1 MSGEQSHVTNRLAQF
16 VAGSQWDAI
25 PPEVRREGVRGLL
38 NFVGC
43 ALGGAQDEA
52 MGIAVK
58 VLTPFFGPPQGIV
71 IGRGERPDALNA
83 AFLNAVSANVL
94 EYDDTHLAT
103 VMHPAAPVAPGLFA
117 LAALRAVSGRELL
130 HAFIVGVEI
139 SCRVGLGVM
148 PTHYRRG
155 WHITATCGIFGAAA
169 ACARLIGLDAR
180 RTAWALGHAATQSA
194 SLVESIGSMAKS
206 LGVGN
211 AAKNGL
217 AAALFAEGGFSGP
230 EQPIEGRYG
239 FAAVTSDSADLARM
253 TDRIG
258 ERWEMLDNA
267 YKPYPCG
274 VVLFPVIDACLELRA
289 RHAPAPEAIDRV
301 VVRGH
306 PLMRERT
313 DRPNVETGRDARV
326 SLQHSVAAAFLFG
339 AAGLAQY
346 EDDCVADPSVRAL
359 RARVVFAEDPAMP
372 VEVGDRD
379 LAPRRRDGAERAYPA
394 RPRHAGPADERRR
407 ARHQGARA
415 GRLRRPVCRRRR
427 PDRSGAGHRGRGR
440 SDPIAAAD
448 CAFLKE
454 ANRLRR
460 HCAGIGG
467 G

>member
-1 MSGEQSHVTNRLAQF
+1 MSGDQSRVTKALAQF
-16 VAGSQWDAI
+16 AAGSQWDAI
-25 PPEVRREGVRGLL
+25 PLKVRQEGVRGLL

-52 MGIAVK
+52 MSIAVK
-58 VLTPFFGPPQGIV
+58 VLTPFFGPPQAIV

-83 AFLNAVSANVL
+83 AFLNAISANVL
-94 EYDDTHLAT
+94 EYDDTHLGT

-117 LAALRAVSGRELL
+117 LAELHPVSGRELL
-130 HAFIVGVEI
+130 HAFIIGVET
-139 SCRVGLGVM
+139 SCRLGLGVM

-155 WHITATCGIFGAAA
+155 WHITATCGIFGTAA
-169 ACARLIGLDAR
+169 ACARLIGLDAQ

-194 SLVESIGSMAKS
+194 SLIESLGSMAKS

-239 FAAVTSDSADLARM
+239 FAAVTSDSADLAR
-253 TDRIG
+253 TVVGIG

-289 RHAPAPEAIDRV
+289 RHAPPTEALERV

-326 SLQHSVAAAFLFG
+326 SLQHSVAVAFIFG

-346 EDDCVADPSVRAL
+346 EDGCVVDPAVRAL
-359 RARVVFAEDPAMP
+359 RARVVFEEDPAAP
-372 VEVGDRD
+372 VESATVTLH
-379 LAPRRRDGAERAYPA
+379 LADGTKLSEYIRHGRGTPA
-394 RPRHAGPADERRR
+394 RPM
-407 ARHQGARA
+407 
-415 GRLRRPVCRRRR
+415 
-427 PDRSGAGHRGRGR
+427 
-440 SDPIAAAD
+440 SDAELDTKVRELAAYGSPFVDAPGLIAAVRGIEDEAD
-448 CAFLKE
+448 PT
-454 ANRLRR
+454 RLTRLTVP
-460 HCAGIGG
+460 A
-467 G
+467 